1 MPNNIDVAV
10 SDAVMTITLN
20 RPEKLN
26 AITPA
31 MNTELFAAFSAGV
44 ADEVVHAILLR
55 GAGRSFC
62 SGFDRS
68 ASAAGASDRG
78 NAPADMVKNRQR
90 VQQLLDLWAS
100 PKPIIA
106 QVHGHCLG
114 IATELVACAD
124 LVICAENA
132 RIGMPETREF
142 ALPPT
147 LAFWPATI
155 GLALT
160 KDLLFS
166 GRILDG
172 REAVSAGLA
181 SRVVADD
188 QIEAAALELA
198 RHVAEVPTH
207 RLAVIKQSINAWVE
221 GSFLSAALKGAEY
234 HALYHQASG
243 TAADKSG

>member
-1 MPNNIDVAV
+1 
-10 SDAVMTITLN
+10 
-20 RPEKLN
+20 
-26 AITPA
+26 
-31 MNTELFAAFSAGV
+31 
-44 ADEVVHAILLR
+44 
-55 GAGRSFC
+55 
-62 SGFDRS
+62 
-68 ASAAGASDRG
+68 
-78 NAPADMVKNRQR
+78 MVKNRRRIRQF
-90 VQQLLDLWAS
+90 LDLWAS

-114 IATELVACAD
+114 VATEFVACAD

-207 RLAVIKQSINAWVE
+207 RLAVIKQSVNAWVE

-234 HALYHQASG
+234 HALYHQASD
-243 TAADKSG
+243 AEADGSD